1 MNKSLSVLN
10 NHPHIWR
17 ARDQRQSETKFSLG
31 FPRLDKALN
40 GGVASTGLVRISSLT
55 GMGELSLFKQVICQH
70 RTHKLV
76 VFINPPGLLQ
86 SPWLENLGLK
96 AQQVLVVKPSSE
108 QESLWAAEQCLKS
121 TACHCVVLWS
131 NAVNQKEARR
141 LQVAATHNDALCL
154 LYTPPQQQASQLGY
168 PKANMGS
175 DSQANLSNESDSA
188 LPITLDI
195 ALKGTPHALAVNIR
209 KQRHGWPKD
218 NIVISHRWTPD
229 NHAIKWAMA
238 HNTLSDQALHSVS

>member
-1 MNKSLSVLN
+1 MKKSLSVLN
-10 NHPHIWR
+10 KHPHIWR
-17 ARDQRQSETKFSLG
+17 ARDQKQSETKFSLG
-31 FPRLDKALN
+31 FACLDKALN

-55 GMGELSLFKQVICQH
+55 GVGELSLFKQVICQH

-96 AQQVLVVKPSSE
+96 AQQVLVVKTSAE

-131 NAVNQKEARR
+131 NAINQKEARR

-154 LYTPPQQQASQLGY
+154 LYTPPQQQAPSLNYSKTSLHGGLQTSTPSQ
-168 PKANMGS
+168 N
-175 DSQANLSNESDSA
+175 DSS

-195 ALKGTPHALAVNIR
+195 ALLGTPHALSVNIR

-238 HNTLSDQALHSVS
+238 HNTLSDQALHSVN

>member
-17 ARDQRQSETKFSLG
+17 ARDQKQSEAKFSLG
-31 FPRLDKALN
+31 FACLDKALN

-55 GMGELSLFKQVICQH
+55 GVGELSLFKRVICQH

-96 AQQVLVVKPSSE
+96 AQQVLVVKTSAE

-131 NAVNQKEARR
+131 NGINQKEARR

-154 LYTPPQQQASQLGY
+154 LYTPPQQQALQTSL
-168 PKANMGS
+168 
-175 DSQANLSNESDSA
+175 QAETTHQNDNS

-195 ALKGTPHALAVNIR
+195 ALFGKPQALSVNIR

-238 HNTLSDQALHSVS
+238 HNTLSDRALHSVS

>member
-1 MNKSLSVLN
+1 MNKTLSVLN

-17 ARDQRQSETKFSLG
+17 AREQKQSEAKYSLG
-31 FPRLDKALN
+31 FPRLDEALN
-40 GGVASTGLVRISSLT
+40 GGVASNGLVRVASLT
-55 GMGELSLFKQVICQH
+55 GVGELSLFKDVICHH

-76 VFINPPGLLQ
+76 VFINPPGHLQ

-96 AQQVLVVKPSSE
+96 AEQVLVVKTQVQ

-121 TACHCVVLWS
+121 TACHCVLLWS
-131 NAVNQKEARR
+131 NTINQKEARR

-154 LYTPPQQQASQLGY
+154 LYTPLQQSLSSSSKQRNNLQ
-168 PKANMGS
+168 GS
-175 DSQANLSNESDSA
+175 SQAHSSDA
-188 LPITLDI
+188 LPITLD
-195 ALKGTPHALAVNIR
+195 LCLQGNPHSLSVNIR

-218 NIVISHRWTPD
+218 NIVISHKWTPD
-229 NHAIKWAMA
+229 NNAIKWAMA

>member
-1 MNKSLSVLN
+1 MNKPLSVLN

-17 ARDQRQSETKFSLG
+17 AREKKPSEAKFSLG
-31 FPRLDKALN
+31 FPHLDKALN
-40 GGVASTGLVRISSLT
+40 GGVASTGLVRIASLT
-55 GMGELSLFKQVICQH
+55 GVGELSLFKEVICRH

-86 SPWLENLGLK
+86 SPWLENLGLN
-96 AQQVLVVKPSSE
+96 AQQVLVVKASSQ

-121 TACHCVVLWS
+121 SACHCVVLWS
-131 NAVNQKEARR
+131 NAVGQKAARR

-154 LYTPPQQQASQLGY
+154 LYTPQQQRISQQNTN
-168 PKANMGS
+168 A
-175 DSQANLSNESDSA
+175 SA
-188 LPITLDI
+188 LPIALDLALLGEPHTLSI
-195 ALKGTPHALAVNIR
+195 SIR

-218 NIVISHRWTPD
+218 NIVISHQWTPD
-229 NHAIKWAMA
+229 NRAIKWAMA

>member
-1 MNKSLSVLN
+1 MSKPLSMLN

-17 ARDQRQSETKFSLG
+17 AREQKQNETKFSLG
-31 FPRLDKALN
+31 FPLLDKALN
-40 GGVASTGLVRISSLT
+40 GGVASTGLVRIASLT
-55 GMGELSLFKQVICQH
+55 GVGELSLFKDVICLH

-76 VFINPPGLLQ
+76 VFINPPGRLQ

-96 AQQVLVVKPSSE
+96 TQQVLVVKTHTQ

-131 NAVNQKEARR
+131 NTISQKEARR

-154 LYTPPQQQASQLGY
+154 LYTPVHPPLSSSSKQQNRPLSSAQAY
-168 PKANMGS
+168 S
-175 DSQANLSNESDSA
+175 DDA
-188 LPITLDI
+188 LPITLD
-195 ALKGTPHALAVNIR
+195 LYLQGTPHALSVNIR

-218 NIVISHRWTPD
+218 NIVISHKWTPD
-229 NHAIKWAMA
+229 NNAIKWAMT

>member
-1 MNKSLSVLN
+1 MKKTLSTLN

-17 ARDQRQSETKFSLG
+17 ARDQKQSETKFSLG
-31 FPRLDKALN
+31 FSCLDKALN

-55 GMGELSLFKQVICQH
+55 GVGELSLFKRVICQH

-96 AQQVLVVKPSSE
+96 AQQVLVVKTSAA
-108 QESLWAAEQCLKS
+108 QEALWAAEQCLKS

-131 NAVNQKEARR
+131 DAVNQKEARR

-154 LYTPPQQQASQLGY
+154 LYTPPQHQLSQTSSHT
-168 PKANMGS
+168 P
-175 DSQANLSNESDSA
+175 SQNDNS

-195 ALKGTPHALAVNIR
+195 ALLGKPHAVSVNIR

-238 HNTLSDQALHSVS
+238 HNTLSDQALHSVN

>member
-10 NHPHIWR
+10 NHPQIWR
-17 ARDQRQSETKFSLG
+17 ARNQKQSETKFSLG

-40 GGVASTGLVRISSLT
+40 GGVASTGLVRIASLT
-55 GMGELSLFKQVICQH
+55 GVGELSLFKRVICQH

-96 AQQVLVVKPSSE
+96 SQQVLVVKAGTE

-154 LYTPPQQQASQLGY
+154 LYTSPQQQASSLNYSKTSSQADT
-168 PKANMGS
+168 PSQS
-175 DSQANLSNESDSA
+175 DSS

-195 ALKGTPHALAVNIR
+195 ALLGKPHALSVNIR

-218 NIVISHRWTPD
+218 NVVISHQWTPD

>member
-17 ARDQRQSETKFSLG
+17 ARDQKQSEAKFSLG

-40 GGVASTGLVRISSLT
+40 GGVASTGLVRIASLT
-55 GMGELSLFKQVICQH
+55 GVGELSLFKRVICQH
-70 RTHKLV
+70 RMHKLV

-86 SPWLENLGLK
+86 SPWLENLGLR
-96 AQQVLVVKPSSE
+96 AQQVLVVKTGAE

-154 LYTPPQQQASQLGY
+154 LYTPPQQQALQTSLQAETTSQ
-168 PKANMGS
+168 N
-175 DSQANLSNESDSA
+175 DSS

-195 ALKGTPHALAVNIR
+195 ALLGKPHALSVNIR

-218 NIVISHRWTPD
+218 NIVIFHQWTPD
-229 NHAIKWAMA
+229 NQAIKWAMA
-238 HNTLSDQALHSVS
+238 HNTLSDKALHSVS

>member
-17 ARDQRQSETKFSLG
+17 ARDQKQSEAKFSLG

-40 GGVASTGLVRISSLT
+40 GGVASTGLVRITALT
-55 GMGELSLFKQVICQH
+55 GVGELSLFKRVICQH

-96 AQQVLVVKPSSE
+96 AQQVLVVKAGTE
-108 QESLWAAEQCLKS
+108 QESLWAAEQSLKS

-154 LYTPPQQQASQLGY
+154 LYTPPQQQALQTSL
-168 PKANMGS
+168 
-175 DSQANLSNESDSA
+175 QAETTHQNDNS

-195 ALKGTPHALAVNIR
+195 ALFGKPQALSVNIR

-238 HNTLSDQALHSVS
+238 HNTLSDRALHSVS

>member
-10 NHPHIWR
+10 NHPQIWR
-17 ARDQRQSETKFSLG
+17 ARNQKQSETKFSLG

-40 GGVASTGLVRISSLT
+40 GGVASTGLVRIASLT
-55 GMGELSLFKQVICQH
+55 GVGELSLFKRVICQH

-96 AQQVLVVKPSSE
+96 AQQVLVVKAGTE

-154 LYTPPQQQASQLGY
+154 LYTPPQQQASSLNCSKTSSQADT
-168 PKANMGS
+168 PSQS
-175 DSQANLSNESDSA
+175 DSS

-195 ALKGTPHALAVNIR
+195 ALLGKPHALSVNIR

-218 NIVISHRWTPD
+218 NVVISHQWTPD

>member
-86 SPWLENLGLK
+86 SP
-96 AQQVLVVKPSSE
+96 
-108 QESLWAAEQCLKS
+108 
-121 TACHCVVLWS
+121 
-131 NAVNQKEARR
+131 
-141 LQVAATHNDALCL
+141 
-154 LYTPPQQQASQLGY
+154 
-168 PKANMGS
+168 
-175 DSQANLSNESDSA
+175 
-188 LPITLDI
+188 
-195 ALKGTPHALAVNIR
+195 
-209 KQRHGWPKD
+209 
-218 NIVISHRWTPD
+218 
-229 NHAIKWAMA
+229 
-238 HNTLSDQALHSVS
+238 

>member
-1 MNKSLSVLN
+1 MKKSLSVLN
-10 NHPHIWR
+10 KHPHIWR
-17 ARDQRQSETKFSLG
+17 ARDQKQSEAKFSLG
-31 FPRLDKALN
+31 FPCLDKALN

-55 GMGELSLFKQVICQH
+55 GVGELSLFKRVICQH
-70 RTHKLV
+70 RMHKLV

-96 AQQVLVVKPSSE
+96 AQQVLVVKTSEE

-121 TACHCVVLWS
+121 TACHCVMLWS

-154 LYTPPQQQASQLGY
+154 LYTPPQQQAPSLNY
-168 PKANMGS
+168 PKTSLQGGLQTS
-175 DSQANLSNESDSA
+175 TPSQNDNS

-195 ALKGTPHALAVNIR
+195 ALFGKPHALSVNIR

>member
-17 ARDQRQSETKFSLG
+17 AREQKQSETKFSLG

-55 GMGELSLFKQVICQH
+55 GVGELSLFKRVICQH

-96 AQQVLVVKPSSE
+96 SQQVLVVKTRTE

-121 TACHCVVLWS
+121 TACHCVVLW
-131 NAVNQKEARR
+131 NNTITPKEARR

-154 LYTPPQQQASQLGY
+154 LYTPPPQLASQSSY
-168 PKANMGS
+168 PEASRNSDLQGS
-175 DSQANLSNESDSA
+175 MSKQSDNS

-195 ALKGTPHALAVNIR
+195 SLQGKAHAVSVNIR
-209 KQRHGWPKD
+209 KQRHGWPID
-218 NIVISHRWTPD
+218 NIVISHTWTPD

-238 HNTLSDQALHSVS
+238 HNTLSKQALHSVS

>member
-10 NHPHIWR
+10 NHPQIWR
-17 ARDQRQSETKFSLG
+17 ARNQKQSETKFSLG

-40 GGVASTGLVRISSLT
+40 GGVASTGLVRIASLT
-55 GMGELSLFKQVICQH
+55 GVGELSLFKRVICQH

-96 AQQVLVVKPSSE
+96 AQQVLVVKAGTE

-121 TACHCVVLWS
+121 TACHCAVLWS

-154 LYTPPQQQASQLGY
+154 LYTPPQQQASSLNYSKTSSQADT
-168 PKANMGS
+168 PSQS
-175 DSQANLSNESDSA
+175 DSS

-195 ALKGTPHALAVNIR
+195 ALLGKPHALSVNIR

-218 NIVISHRWTPD
+218 NVVISHQWTPD

>member
-40 GGVASTGLVRISSLT
+40 GGVTSTGLVRISSLT

-96 AQQVLVVKPSSE
+96 AQQVLVVKPGSE

-168 PKANMGS
+168 PKASSS

-188 LPITLDI
+188 LPIT
-195 ALKGTPHALAVNIR
+195 
-209 KQRHGWPKD
+209 
-218 NIVISHRWTPD
+218 
-229 NHAIKWAMA
+229 
-238 HNTLSDQALHSVS
+238 SVSYTHLTLPTKA

>member
-1 MNKSLSVLN
+1 MKKSLSVLN
-10 NHPHIWR
+10 KHPHIWR
-17 ARDQRQSETKFSLG
+17 ARDQKQSETKFSLG
-31 FPRLDKALN
+31 FAFLDKALN

-55 GMGELSLFKQVICQH
+55 GVGELSLFKQVICQY

-96 AQQVLVVKPSSE
+96 AQQVLVVKTSAE

-131 NAVNQKEARR
+131 NAINQKEARR

-154 LYTPPQQQASQLGY
+154 LYTPPQQQAPSLNYSKTSLQGSLQTSTPSQ
-168 PKANMGS
+168 N
-175 DSQANLSNESDSA
+175 DSS

-195 ALKGTPHALAVNIR
+195 ALLGTPHALSVNIR

-238 HNTLSDQALHSVS
+238 HNTLSDQALHSVN